1 MLRTFLASLF
11 LLFSF
16 SAFTQVA
23 GGGAREQGNSERP
36 NVLWLTIED
45 TSPQFIG
52 AYGNTDVHTPNI
64 DRLAA
69 EGIRFDRAFAPAPVC
84 AIARNALITGMSP
97 DKLGTGNHR
106 SAYPVPEFIRGYP
119 AYLRDRGYYT
129 TNNAKTDY
137 NTSRADAIIA
147 ESWDESS
154 NKAGWWDRAPGQPFF
169 SVFNFAESH
178 QSRTM
183 TQPRPWYEKNVLA
196 HLPDSLRTRA
206 SELEMLPVYRDS
218 PEMREHVA
226 RVYNSIN
233 LMDLRI
239 GEMLDRLEADGLTD
253 STIIFVY
260 ADHGEAVPGGKATAS
275 GLGYRVPFLI
285 WFPEVYRHLSP
296 WKSGSVSQ
304 ELLTFL
310 DLGPTLIS
318 LTGGDIPEYMDG
330 RAALGGAREPAPEYI
345 FAGRNRLDETPDLA
359 RSVTDGRYLYTR
371 NFFPQ
376 YPAQKPQ
383 KYADVSDI
391 VQAIRADDRAGLLSE
406 PQSRIL
412 RPQPAETLFD
422 LQSDPWE
429 RHNLIDDPAYADR
442 ARRMREA
449 VREEILAERDV
460 HFLPEVALAKL
471 PMPYTFRQDRE
482 NYPLSEALEV
492 ALIDPV
498 TAKGQRKLIRA
509 LGDKRQL
516 VRYWAA
522 VVLGRVPPSP
532 NAVAGLR
539 TALNDEHFTVAIYA
553 AGALVRHTDDAGAAA
568 ELLRTHALGEEP
580 YRALS
585 ALQQMQ
591 YAGPAMR
598 DFLPDFRAKLKQ
610 LDAEPGA
617 DKNMAYNLRSIV
629 ETSIFLLGEGPKL
642 AY

>member
-1 MLRTFLASLF
+1 MLRTLLASLF
-11 LLFSF
+11 LLLSLFPH
-16 SAFTQVA
+16 AQVT
-23 GGGAREQGNSERP
+23 GGGARVQGNPEKP

-52 AYGNTDVHTPNI
+52 AYGNPDVHTPNI

-69 EGIRFDRAFAPAPVC
+69 EGIRFERAFAPAPVC
-84 AIARNALITGMSP
+84 AISRNALITGMSP

-106 SAYPVPEFIRGYP
+106 SAYPIPDFIRGYP
-119 AYLRDRGYYT
+119 AYVRDRGYYT

-196 HLPDSLRTRA
+196 HLPDSLITHA
-206 SELEMLPVYRDS
+206 DELEMLPVYRDS
-218 PEMREHVA
+218 PDMREHIA

-253 STIIFVY
+253 STIVFIY

-285 WFPEVYRHLSP
+285 WFPEAYRHFSP
-296 WKSGSVSQ
+296 WESGTVSQ

-318 LTGGDIPEYMDG
+318 LTGGTVPEYMDG
-330 RAALGGAREPAPEYI
+330 RAALGNEREPAPEYI

-412 RPQPAETLFD
+412 RPQPTETLFD
-422 LQSDPWE
+422 LQADPWE
-429 RHNLIDDPAYADR
+429 RNNLIDDPAHAGR
-442 ARRMREA
+442 AKRMREA

-471 PMPYTFRQDRE
+471 PMPYTFRQDQ
-482 NYPLSEALEV
+482 NSYHLKNALKV
-492 ALIDPV
+492 ALTDPE
-498 TAKGQRKLIRA
+498 TIKGQRKLIRA
-509 LGDKRQL
+509 LHDDDQL

-522 VVLGRVPPSP
+522 IVLGRVPPSAD
-532 NAVAGLR
+532 AVAALE
-539 TALNDEHFTVAIYA
+539 TALTDEHPTVAIYA
-553 AGALVRHTDDAGAAA
+553 AGALVRHTDNATAAT
-568 ELLRTHALGEEP
+568 EVLRTHAMGEDP

-591 YAGPAMR
+591 YAGPRMH

-610 LDAEPGA
+610 LDADPGA

-642 AY
+642 TY